1 MQGKDTYHWMTHYS
15 DTNLMAFEFY
25 IPLPIKELPQQQKA
39 KKKKTKKKKTTR
51 TTTKDYPGC
60 SYISKADNNQ

>member
-15 DTNLMAFEFY
+15 DTNLMAFAFY
-25 IPLPIKELPQQQKA
+25 IPLPIKELPQQHKS
-39 KKKKTKKKKTTR
+39 KKKQKKTK
-51 TTTKDYPGC
+51 TTTQDYPGC